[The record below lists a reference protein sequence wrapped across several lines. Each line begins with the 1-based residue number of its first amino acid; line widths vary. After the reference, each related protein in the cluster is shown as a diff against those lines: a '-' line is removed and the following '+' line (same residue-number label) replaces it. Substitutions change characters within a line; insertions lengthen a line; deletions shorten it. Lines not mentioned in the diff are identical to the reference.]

1 MQLFSLAAVPLIAGF
16 DFTITAEEVAIL
28 KNKGAIGVNQDS
40 LAVPGERL
48 HVSRTGLGEVWAKPL
63 ADGSFAAMLWN
74 RNNTYGHYTKIMGI
88 YLNFAELGFTGKAD
102 VYDEWADPPVHLGQ
116 FDGVIGN
123 TTLAPQDS
131 MFLRVV
137 PVKGEHFL
145 TGRGFWGEKAIV
157 GSECTGT
164 LKQQF
169 WCQ

>member
-74 RNNTYGHYTKIMGI
+74 RNNT
-88 YLNFAELGFTGKAD
+88 
-102 VYDEWADPPVHLGQ
+102 
-116 FDGVIGN
+116 
-123 TTLAPQDS
+123 
-131 MFLRVV
+131 
-137 PVKGEHFL
+137 
-145 TGRGFWGEKAIV
+145 
-157 GSECTGT
+157 
-164 LKQQF
+164 
-169 WCQ
+169 